1 MGSARW
7 IRGSLLMRRAH
18 GFTLIEILVAVG
30 IFAIIGLVSGHMLG
44 RVIDVSERSGA
55 RTDRLYELQRAIQL
69 MERDLLQISNR
80 TIRDEYGDSQ
90 ASLMTGMAG
99 GLEFSRL
106 GWRNPLGIARSD
118 VQRMRYALV
127 DGELRREFW
136 SVLDRAEDSL
146 PRTQR
151 LLGDVKAMEFKYL
164 DQELNGYPL
173 WPPGVS
179 DLEGDG
185 QPQLTAIELRIEV
198 PPFGEITRLFQL
210 QFVEASSLS
219 LPEQSQAVEA
229 QRDGNER

>member
-1 MGSARW
+1 
-7 IRGSLLMRRAH
+7 MRRTQ

-30 IFAIIGLVSGHMLG
+30 IFAVIGLVSGHMLG
-44 RVIDVSERSGA
+44 RVIDVSERSEA
-55 RTDRLYELQRAIQL
+55 RAERLYELQRAIQL

-106 GWRNPLGIARSD
+106 GWRNPLAIARSD

-136 SVLDRAEDSL
+136 SVLDRAQDSL
-146 PRTQR
+146 PHTQR
-151 LLGDVKAMEFKYL
+151 LLGDVNAMELKYL

-179 DLEGDG
+179 DLEG
-185 QPQLTAIELRIEV
+185 
-198 PPFGEITRLFQL
+198 
-210 QFVEASSLS
+210 
-219 LPEQSQAVEA
+219 
-229 QRDGNER
+229 